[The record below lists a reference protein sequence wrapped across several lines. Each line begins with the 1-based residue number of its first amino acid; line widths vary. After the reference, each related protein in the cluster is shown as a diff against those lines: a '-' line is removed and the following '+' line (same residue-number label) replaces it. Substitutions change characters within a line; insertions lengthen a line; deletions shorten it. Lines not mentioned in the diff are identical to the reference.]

1 MENLIKNPSWGNYLS
16 LSQERFPLDCE
27 AMANL
32 QSQLRIM
39 AIMCALSGVD
49 YLILTGCQH
58 IGSNVTEGYCYI
70 RKSNELVGNIYY
82 HPIGTFSGSNG
93 ACYTKET
100 SEDVTVDN
108 ELYQNAHS
116 TLTLVDGIATNGE
129 TQIYWSAFTNVSNI
143 SNKSLLTAINTHT
156 SNISTINSTLSSL
169 QTTVNNNVVSYTVP
183 TGTIAMWSTKTAPSG
198 WLLCNGQAV
207 SRSTYSKLYGVIG
220 TTFGYS
226 SSSDFKVPDFRDR
239 FPLGAGNSYALN
251 AHGGEKAHTLTT
263 SEIPSHSHSYT
274 RSEASSNGHTMAD
287 GTSRTVLEST
297 SSYSASTSYVGSS
310 AAHNNMPPYI
320 GIYFIIKT

>member
-39 AIMCALSGVD
+39 AIMCALSGVN

-93 ACYTKET
+93 ACYIKET

-129 TQIYWSAFTNVSNI
+129 TQIYWTAFTNVSSLN
-143 SNKSLLTAINTHT
+143 NKALLTQISSHT

-226 SSSDFKVPDFRDR
+226 SSSNFKVPDFRDR

-251 AHGGEKAHTLTT
+251 ALGGEKTHTLTT
-263 SEIPSHSHSYT
+263 SEMPSHSHTVTDAY
-274 RSEASSNGHTMAD
+274 ASSQGHAVAD
-287 GTSRTVLEST
+287 GNSRTVLETST
-297 SSYSASTSYVGSS
+297 STTRTTTSTGSG